1 MSLTL
6 RVVEVLNAAWRQR
19 YVIVLPALIL
29 PFVGLFIATMTP
41 TVYVS
46 HTSMLIQETAKMNPF
61 LEDIAVSTML
71 KERLNALSTLLK
83 SRHVLHSV
91 ATKQGLI
98 TSDTT
103 PLEQERTIARLSS
116 NLSVT
121 HPGKDFLKI
130 ELTAEKSDGMA
141 SLLTSISEHFIEQ
154 LLAPERSSIRDSSE
168 FLTIHIEKRREELN
182 IAETALANYRNQHLA
197 VTPEMQNQSL
207 TQLANLKQNLAE
219 KQAELAGV
227 TKSLGSLDQ
236 QLSKTN
242 PVIGRIE
249 DQIIDIRSEL
259 TLLQARYTENHSAV
273 QEKQRELTRLESER
287 TLLLEVEQPNVTSDQ
302 LWDIASSSTLS
313 GLSDVQPL
321 LVTQLHSLQL
331 LRSRYESLTE
341 ETKSL
346 RSMIQ
351 DIEKEA
357 RNFGDTAKMMH
368 RLERD
373 AKIKRQLYDELLQRY
388 EMAQLTGSLGIFEEN
403 KRVKIID
410 LPYTPSAPVNLPS
423 LLYVFAGLFGGL
435 ALGIGMAYL
444 FELFNSVIR
453 RPDQIKAIT
462 DAPLVITI
470 PKVSIRFSK

>member
-1 MSLTL
+1 MKSVTL
-6 RVVEVLNAAWRQR
+6 RIVEILNAVWRQR

-29 PFVGLFIATMTP
+29 PFVGLFVAKLTP
-41 TVYVS
+41 TVYIS
-46 HTSMLIQETAKMNPF
+46 HTSMLVQETAKMNPF

-91 ATKQGLI
+91 ATEHGLI
-98 TSDTT
+98 TDDMS
-103 PLEQERTIARLSS
+103 PLAQERVIERLSS
-116 NLSVT
+116 NLSVSQ
-121 HPGKDFLKI
+121 PGKDFLQI
-130 ELTAEKSDGMA
+130 QLTAENPTGMA
-141 SLLTSISEHFIEQ
+141 SLLSSISEHFIEQ

-168 FLTIHIEKRREELN
+168 FLTIHIEKRRNELDK
-182 IAETALANYRNQHLA
+182 AETALADYRNQNLS

-207 TQLANLKQNLAE
+207 TQLAVLKQNLAE

-249 DQIIDIRSEL
+249 DQIIEIRSQL
-259 TLLQARYTENHSAV
+259 TLLQAKYTDSHSSIQA
-273 QEKQRELTRLESER
+273 KQRELTRLESER
-287 TLLLEVEQPNVTSDQ
+287 NLLLEVEQPNVTSDQ
-302 LWDIASSSTLS
+302 LWDIASSSTIS
-313 GLSDVQPL
+313 DFKDVQPL

-331 LRSRYESLTE
+331 LRSRFESLTE

-346 RSMIQ
+346 RAMIL
-351 DIEKEA
+351 DIEQKA
-357 RNFGDTAKMMH
+357 QNFGDTAKVMY

-388 EMAQLTGSLGIFEEN
+388 EMAQLTGSLGVFEEN

-410 LPYTPSAPVNLPS
+410 LPYTPSAPANLPS
-423 LLYVFAGLFGGL
+423 LLFVLAGLIGGL
-435 ALGIGMAYL
+435 ALGGGLAYL
-444 FELFNSVIR
+444 FELFDSSIR
-453 RPDQIKAIT
+453 RTDQIKAIT
-462 DAPLVITI
+462 NASIVITL
-470 PKVSIRFSK
+470 PKIS